1 MLKKIITVRVTP
13 NASRTEVISRGPGE
27 WKIKLA
33 AAPVDGKADDELI
46 DVLADEFDC
55 APSLITVVK
64 GHTSRTKQVKIG

>member
-1 MLKKIITVRVTP
+1 MKKISVHVAP
-13 NASRTEVISRGPGE
+13 NSSRSEIISRGPGP

-33 AAPVDGKADDELI
+33 APPIDGKANDELI

-55 APSLITVVK
+55 APSLIQVVK